1 MTTFFVPG
9 APLGEPSDRAYEDL
23 RDRAEL
29 DAGRAP
35 RMRRIYKLSCRRGGA
50 DCETAVGEHDL
61 GGGTVHAIFD
71 VGDRYAIYVPGG
83 HEIVT
88 KRQTYAV
95 VEFDA

>member
-1 MTTFFVPG
+1 MTEFFVPG
-9 APLGEPSDRAYEDL
+9 APLGEQADQAYEDL

-35 RMRRIYKLSCRRGGA
+35 RSRRIYMLSCRRGGA
-50 DCETAVGEHDL
+50 DCETYVGEHDL

-71 VGDRYAIYVPGG
+71 FGDGYAIYGPGG